1 MRFLIDANM
10 PRSAAELL
18 KYYKHEA
25 VDVRDIG
32 MGATADSDIA
42 IYAQQNGLAIV
53 TRDFDFADIRNYPP
67 SQICW
72 TLGIGTAGRCS
83 GYVRGASAGVI
94 SCEQRTYRS
103 FARSPRNRRTG
114 TRASATASEVMGAI
128 LRSLVV
134 DRPICSSWQLPH
146 GRPVRFENSKGIGCF
161 SRNGLSNKIATI
173 GI

>member
-18 KYYKHEA
+18 KYYNHEA

-32 MGATADSDIA
+32 MGATADSVIA

-67 SQICW
+67 SQY
-72 TLGIGTAGRCS
+72 AGLLVLALPEDAVATFV
-83 GYVRGASAGVI
+83 VRVL
-94 SCEQRTYRS
+94 ES
-103 FARSPRNRRTG
+103 FLANKELIE
-114 TRASATASEVMGAI
+114 AL